1 MVYQLFEFAVCTTW
15 QGGNERDV
23 TTRIDVKHMVN
34 FDGAHLPGMKSCG
47 IKNIKF
53 DLNVFLKV
61 RFLLPL
67 A

>member
-1 MVYQLFEFAVCTTW
+1 M
-15 QGGNERDV
+15 

-34 FDGAHLPGMKSCG
+34 FDGAHLPGMNSCG
-47 IKNIKF
+47 IKHIKF